1 MQKKV
6 TAGALQREQHNL
18 PPNKRKGFALGVHR
32 PFLSPLL
39 SWFLKNYSYK
49 LLHALIQRKSYK
61 KPLILFIRSNINSNS
76 VVAQPLTLQN
86 TTKSLYCLCAV
97 LCFDLPFAIT
107 HCWPG
112 AHVFFLLTHPTDT
125 ILLQL
130 ICVLLS
136 HPPPTHPPR
145 FFVSGS
151 TAISSVA
158 LPVLHLK
165 GKCNSTCRQFE
176 LGAARDG
183 LTDREIRS
191 RQKQICSAGSMCT
204 RKGQCRKQ

>member
-112 AHVFFLLTHPTDT
+112 AHVFFSSPIPLTQFFYNLFVYYYP
-125 ILLQL
+125 IPL
-130 ICVLLS
+130 
-136 HPPPTHPPR
+136 PPTHLASLCQAQLPSL
-145 FFVSGS
+145 VSHYLFS
-151 TAISSVA
+151 IWKVN
-158 LPVLHLK
+158 V
-165 GKCNSTCRQFE
+165 
-176 LGAARDG
+176 
-183 LTDREIRS
+183 
-191 RQKQICSAGSMCT
+191 T
-204 RKGQCRKQ
+204 RPADSLN